1 MTHLP
6 LAQLATRVMLGEKL
20 VDMGF
25 ETGLIPADD
34 MVHVKAPIFSF
45 TKLPDVD
52 SLLGPEMKSTGE
64 VMGSDTTLPKA
75 LYKAF
80 VASNIKVP
88 QYGNVLFTVADADKA
103 EAINLAKRFNN
114 LGFALFATSGTGA
127 HFAEQNLPVDILDK
141 IAESDNNSVAALR
154 SQRLQVVINTTQA
167 DDRAESDGR
176 LIRNAAIE
184 NAVPLF
190 TALDTVSAFLDVL
203 ESRSFTV
210 NEMK

>member
-1 MTHLP
+1 
-6 LAQLATRVMLGEKL
+6 
-20 VDMGF
+20 
-25 ETGLIPADD
+25 
-34 MVHVKAPIFSF
+34 
-45 TKLPDVD
+45 
-52 SLLGPEMKSTGE
+52 
-64 VMGSDTTLPKA
+64 MGSDATLPKA

-88 QYGNVLFTVADADKA
+88 QYGNVLFTVADDDKE
-103 EAINLAKRFNN
+103 EALTLARRFND
-114 LGFALFATSGTGA
+114 LGFALFATAGTGA
-127 HFAEQNLPVDILDK
+127 YLASQGLPVETLDK
-141 IAESDNNSVAALR
+141 IAESDNNSVEALR
-154 SQRLQVVINTTQA
+154 AQKLQVVINTTQA

-190 TALDTVSAFLDVL
+190 TALVTVSAFLDVL

>member
-1 MTHLP
+1 
-6 LAQLATRVMLGEKL
+6 
-20 VDMGF
+20 
-25 ETGLIPADD
+25 
-34 MVHVKAPIFSF
+34 
-45 TKLPDVD
+45 
-52 SLLGPEMKSTGE
+52 
-64 VMGSDTTLPKA
+64 
-75 LYKAF
+75 
-80 VASNIKVP
+80 
-88 QYGNVLFTVADADKA
+88 LFTVADADKA

>member
-1 MTHLP
+1 
-6 LAQLATRVMLGEKL
+6 
-20 VDMGF
+20 
-25 ETGLIPADD
+25 